1 MKRRTLLV
9 MVLLI
14 GLLAALTMPAVTAQ
28 DEPFRLAIVAPS
40 ATNDL
45 AFTQSMYEGLLAV
58 QEEMGEENFEF
69 TFLEGT
75 FVVDDAEAAVGAWV
89 TEDYDLIMAH
99 GGQYSGIIEN
109 IAPEFP
115 EQAFAFSSD
124 VPLWDYENV
133 FYYEGAAQEG
143 GYVNGYM
150 AASLSQTGV
159 MGVVGP
165 IEISDAKLYVDGF
178 KAGAAAYGEEND
190 REITV
195 NVNYIGSFSDVAL
208 ATEAAEAHID
218 NDADVLTGTA
228 QIVVGPIGVAK
239 DNGDVLWFGTQASHV
254 ELAGDVNV
262 MNQLYHW
269 DVILKMMI
277 ENVQNGVLGGEAYLL
292 TFENEGLTMEV
303 NPDHFGDDEDAL
315 EAFQAKV
322 DELVE
327 GIVSGDIVIFPEEE

>member
-1 MKRRTLLV
+1 MKKRKL
-9 MVLLI
+9 LLI
-14 GLLAALTMPAVTAQ
+14 LMVVLSLVLTLPAVTAQ
-28 DEPFRLAIVAPS
+28 DDPFRLAIVAPS
-40 ATNDL
+40 TVNDL
-45 AFTQSMYEGLLAV
+45 AFTQSMYEGLLAI

-69 TFLEGT
+69 TFLEST
-75 FVVDDAEAAVGAWV
+75 FVVDDAEAAVREWV
-89 TEDYDLIMAH
+89 NEDYDLIMAH

-109 IAPEFP
+109 IAPEYP
-115 EQAFAFSSD
+115 DQAFAFSSD

-133 FYYEGAAQEG
+133 FYYEGAAQDG

-150 AASLSQTGV
+150 AASLSETGV

-178 KAGAAAYGEEND
+178 KAGAAAYAEEND
-190 REITV
+190 EEVTV

-208 ATEAAEAHID
+208 ATEAAETHVA

-228 QIVVGPIGVAK
+228 QIVVGPIGVAQE
-239 DNGDVLWFGTQASHV
+239 NGDVLWFGTQASHID
-254 ELAGDVNV
+254 LAGDVNV

-269 DVILKMMI
+269 DVILKQMI
-277 ENVQNGVLGGEAYLL
+277 ENVQNGVLGGETYLL
-292 TFENEGLTMEV
+292 TFENEGLTMEI
-303 NPDHFGDDEDAL
+303 NEDYFGDDEAAY

-322 DELVE
+322 EELVE